1 MGSFKDG
8 SDVTEG
14 SEGKEGSDSIEYT
27 PHHYSQVAELSCS
40 QQQKVAEQAF
50 DKTVIGSHKQIFN
63 VFSF

>member
-1 MGSFKDG
+1 MEDNFSKQPR
-8 SDVTEG
+8 VA
-14 SEGKEGSDSIEYT
+14 

-40 QQQKVAEQAF
+40 HQQKVAEQSF